1 MKIQKEIRHLSLF
14 SGCGGID
21 IGLNG
26 NFKTNNNFIINSKNN
41 NKYTL
46 LPRTKF
52 KTVFANDIKKSSYN
66 FWKKNLIKDH
76 SIFKLG
82 SIVDLVKEH
91 KKKGDI
97 FPSKIDILTGGFPC
111 QDFSVSGLRK
121 GFKSHKSH
129 LNNYKIINKNETRGK
144 LYLWMKEVIK
154 ITNPKIFIAENVK
167 GLVSMKDVFEIIKK
181 DFKNTGSGYK
191 IYAKELYAPDYGIPQ
206 SRKRIFFIGI
216 CEKFIKKNKLNL
228 TEKDLFP
235 DVEFSKIKKQYP
247 KAKFFFKNLK
257 EPELEN
263 KDLSQMYYSKAKY
276 TKGTQ
281 GQIEVNENGIAP
293 TIRSEHHGNIEFRF
307 LKKKNG
313 GKNINPKNKQRRLT
327 VRECARIQ
335 TFPDNLKFIFNIGS
349 KDGIAASNAY
359 KLIGD
364 AVPPLLAYKIAKK
377 LEKIIIK
384 FS

>member
-26 NFKTNNNFIINSKNN
+26 NFKTNNKFIINSKNN

-91 KKKGDI
+91 KKKGGI

-377 LEKIIIK
+377 IEKIIIK

>member
-91 KKKGDI
+91 KKKGGI

-377 LEKIIIK
+377 IEKIIIK

>member
-1 MKIQKEIRHLSLF
+1 MKIQKVIRHLSLF

-26 NFKTNNNFIINSKNN
+26 NFKTNSHFLLKNKNN

-46 LPRTKF
+46 LPKTNF

-91 KKKGDI
+91 KKNGGI

-167 GLVSMKDVFEIIKK
+167 GLVSMKDVFKIIKK
-181 DFKNTGSGYK
+181 DFENTGSGYK
-191 IYAKELYAPDYGIPQ
+191 IFAKELYAPDYGIPQ
-206 SRKRIFFIGI
+206 SRKRIFFIGVS
-216 CEKFIKKNKLNL
+216 EEFIKKNKLNL
-228 TEKDLFP
+228 TEEDLFP
-235 DVEFSKIKKQYP
+235 DVEFSKVVNQYP
-247 KAKFFFKNLK
+247 KAKYFFKNLK

-377 LEKIIIK
+377 IEKIIIK

>member
-1 MKIQKEIRHLSLF
+1 MKNQRVIRHLSLF

-21 IGLNG
+21 IGLHG
-26 NFKTNNNFIINSKNN
+26 NFKTNSKFLLNKN
-41 NKYTL
+41 KNKYTF
-46 LPRTKF
+46 LPQTKF

-66 FWKKNLIKDH
+66 FWKKNIIKDH
-76 SIFKLG
+76 SIFRLG

-91 KKKGDI
+91 KKKGGI
-97 FPSKIDILTGGFPC
+97 FPSNIDILTGGFPC
-111 QDFSVSGLRK
+111 QDFSVSGLRR

-129 LNNYKIINKNETRGK
+129 LNNYNIINKNETRGK

-154 ITNPKIFIAENVK
+154 ITKPKIFIAENVK
-167 GLVSMKDVFEIIKK
+167 GLVSMKDVFEVIKK
-181 DFKNTGSGYK
+181 DFKNTGKGYK
-191 IYAKELYAPDYGIPQ
+191 IYAKELFAPDYGIPQ

-216 CEKFIKKNKLNL
+216 SEEFIKRNKLNL
-228 TEKDLFP
+228 TEEDLFP
-235 DVEFSKIKKQYP
+235 DIEFSKIKNKYP
-247 KAKFFFKNLK
+247 KAKYFFKDLK

-263 KDLSQMYYSKAKY
+263 SDLSQMYYSKAKY

-307 LKKKNG
+307 LNKKNG
-313 GKNINPKNKQRRLT
+313 GKNINSKNKQRRLT

-335 TFPDNLKFIFNIGS
+335 TFPDNLKFVFDIGS
-349 KDGIAASNAY
+349 KEGIAASDAY

-377 LEKIIIK
+377 IEKIIIR
-384 FS
+384 FL

>member
-91 KKKGDI
+91 KKKGGI

-235 DVEFSKIKKQYP
+235 DVEFSKMKKQYP

-377 LEKIIIK
+377 IEKIIIK

>member
-1 MKIQKEIRHLSLF
+1 
-14 SGCGGID
+14 
-21 IGLNG
+21 
-26 NFKTNNNFIINSKNN
+26 
-41 NKYTL
+41 
-46 LPRTKF
+46 
-52 KTVFANDIKKSSYN
+52 
-66 FWKKNLIKDH
+66 
-76 SIFKLG
+76 
-82 SIVDLVKEH
+82 
-91 KKKGDI
+91 
-97 FPSKIDILTGGFPC
+97 
-111 QDFSVSGLRK
+111 
-121 GFKSHKSH
+121 
-129 LNNYKIINKNETRGK
+129 
-144 LYLWMKEVIK
+144 MKEVIK

-167 GLVSMKDVFEIIKK
+167 GLVSMKNVFEVIKK

-206 SRKRIFFIGI
+206 SRKRIFFIGVSVD
-216 CEKFIKKNKLNL
+216 FIKKNKLNL
-228 TEKDLFP
+228 TEEDLFP
-235 DVEFSKIKKQYP
+235 DVEFSNIKNQYP

-313 GKNINPKNKQRRLT
+313 GKNFNPKNKQRRLT

-349 KDGIAASNAY
+349 KEGIAASNAY

-377 LEKIIIK
+377 IEKIIIK

>member
-1 MKIQKEIRHLSLF
+1 MKIQKVIRHLSLF

-26 NFKTNNNFIINSKNN
+26 NFKTNSHFLLKNKNN

-46 LPRTKF
+46 LPKTKF

-91 KKKGDI
+91 KKKGGI

-167 GLVSMKDVFEIIKK
+167 GLVSMKDVFKIIKK
-181 DFKNTGSGYK
+181 DFENTGSGYK

-206 SRKRIFFIGI
+206 SRKRIFFIGVS
-216 CEKFIKKNKLNL
+216 EEFIKKNKLNL
-228 TEKDLFP
+228 TEEDLFP
-235 DVEFSKIKKQYP
+235 DVEFSNVVNQYP
-247 KAKFFFKNLK
+247 KAKYFFKNLK

-377 LEKIIIK
+377 IEKILIK

>member
-26 NFKTNNNFIINSKNN
+26 NFKTNNNFLINSKNN

-91 KKKGDI
+91 KKKGGI

-377 LEKIIIK
+377 IEKIIIK

>member
-1 MKIQKEIRHLSLF
+1 MF

-26 NFKTNNNFIINSKNN
+26 NFETNNNFLIKNKNNSK
-41 NKYTL
+41 YIL
-46 LPRTKF
+46 LPKTRF

-91 KKKGDI
+91 KKKGGV
-97 FPSKIDILTGGFPC
+97 FPTKIDILTGGFPC

-167 GLVSMKDVFEIIKK
+167 GLVSMKNVFEVIKK
-181 DFKNTGSGYK
+181 DFKNTGAGYK

-206 SRKRIFFIGI
+206 SRKRIFFIGVSVD
-216 CEKFIKKNKLNL
+216 FIKKNKLNL
-228 TEKDLFP
+228 TEEDLFP
-235 DVEFSKIKKQYP
+235 DVEFSKIKNQYP

-313 GKNINPKNKQRRLT
+313 GKNFNPKNKQRRLT

-349 KDGIAASNAY
+349 KEGIAASNAY

-377 LEKIIIK
+377 IEKIIIK

>member
-1 MKIQKEIRHLSLF
+1 MKIQKAIRHLSLF

-26 NFKTNNNFIINSKNN
+26 NFKTNSHFLLKNKNN

-46 LPRTKF
+46 LPKTKF

-91 KKKGDI
+91 KKKGGI

-167 GLVSMKDVFEIIKK
+167 GLVSMKDVFKIIKK
-181 DFKNTGSGYK
+181 DFENTGSGYK

-206 SRKRIFFIGI
+206 SRKRIFFIGVS
-216 CEKFIKKNKLNL
+216 EEFIKKNKLNL
-228 TEKDLFP
+228 TEEDLFP
-235 DVEFSKIKKQYP
+235 DVEFSNVVNQYP
-247 KAKFFFKNLK
+247 KAKYFFKNLK

-377 LEKIIIK
+377 IEKILIK

>member
-1 MKIQKEIRHLSLF
+1 MKIQKVIRHLSLF

-26 NFKTNNNFIINSKNN
+26 NFKTNSHFLLKNKNN

-46 LPRTKF
+46 LPKTKF

-91 KKKGDI
+91 KKKGGI

-167 GLVSMKDVFEIIKK
+167 GLVSMKDVFKIIKK
-181 DFKNTGSGYK
+181 DFENTGSGYK

-206 SRKRIFFIGI
+206 SRKRIFFIGVS
-216 CEKFIKKNKLNL
+216 EEFIKKNKLNL
-228 TEKDLFP
+228 TEEDLFP
-235 DVEFSKIKKQYP
+235 DVEFSNVVNQYP
-247 KAKFFFKNLK
+247 KAKYFFKNLK

-377 LEKIIIK
+377 IEKIIIK

>member
-91 KKKGDI
+91 KKKGGI

-235 DVEFSKIKKQYP
+235 DVEFSKMKKQYP

-281 GQIEVNENGIAP
+281 GQIEENENGIAP

-377 LEKIIIK
+377 IEKIIIK

>member
-1 MKIQKEIRHLSLF
+1 MKTQKIIRHLSLF

-21 IGLNG
+21 IGFNG
-26 NFKTNNNFIINSKNN
+26 NFKTNSNFFLKSNS
-41 NKYTL
+41 NKYKF
-46 LPRTKF
+46 LPKTKF

-66 FWKKNLIKDH
+66 FWKKNLIKDY

-91 KKKGDI
+91 KKKGGI
-97 FPSKIDILTGGFPC
+97 FPDKIDIVTGGFPC

-121 GFKSHKSH
+121 GFRSHKSH

-144 LYLWMKEVIK
+144 LYLWMKEVIE
-154 ITNPKIFIAENVK
+154 ITKPKIFVAENVK
-167 GLVSMKDVFEIIKK
+167 GLVSMKDVFEIIKN
-181 DFKNTGSGYK
+181 DFKNTGTGYK

-206 SRKRIFFIGI
+206 SRKRIFFIGVS
-216 CEKFIKKNKLNL
+216 ELFIKKNKLNL
-228 TEKDLFP
+228 TDKDLFP
-235 DVEFSKIKKQYP
+235 DIEFSKTKNKYP
-247 KAKFFFKNLK
+247 KAKYFFKNLK

-263 KDLSQMYYSKAKY
+263 KDLSQKYYSKAKY

-307 LKKKNG
+307 LNKKNG

-335 TFPDNLKFIFNIGS
+335 TFPDDLKFVFDIGS
-349 KDGIAASNAY
+349 KEGIAASDAY
-359 KLIGD
+359 KLVGD

-377 LEKIIIK
+377 IEKILIK
-384 FS
+384 F

>member
-1 MKIQKEIRHLSLF
+1 MKIQKAIRHLSLF

-26 NFKTNNNFIINSKNN
+26 NFKTNSHFLLKNKNN

-46 LPRTKF
+46 LPKTKF

-91 KKKGDI
+91 KKKGGI

-167 GLVSMKDVFEIIKK
+167 GLVSMKDVFKIIKK
-181 DFKNTGSGYK
+181 DFENTGSGYK

-206 SRKRIFFIGI
+206 SRKRIFFIGVS
-216 CEKFIKKNKLNL
+216 EEFIKKNKLNL
-228 TEKDLFP
+228 TEEDLFP
-235 DVEFSKIKKQYP
+235 DVEFSNVVNQYP
-247 KAKFFFKNLK
+247 KAKYFFKNLK

-377 LEKIIIK
+377 IEKIIIK

>member
-91 KKKGDI
+91 KKKGGI

-247 KAKFFFKNLK
+247 KAKSFFKNLK

-377 LEKIIIK
+377 IEKIIIK